1 MLVTITQAA
10 KISGISAKKI
20 RHYESIG
27 LIRPPVRGD
36 NLYRHYSEA
45 DLHELRFIRKG
56 RELGFSFQDIRQLLS
71 LWRDRQ
77 RSSAEVKAIARRHI
91 EELDQ
96 KAATLTAL
104 SQTLKNLVATCNG
117 DDRPDCPILDALVSH
132 QGSDSC
138 CQP

>member
-20 RHYESIG
+20 RHYETIG

-91 EELDQ
+91 DELDQ
-96 KAATLTAL
+96 KAASLTAM
-104 SQTLKNLVATCNG
+104 SQTLKNLVIACNG
-117 DDRPDCPILDALVSH
+117 DDRPDCPILEALGAQSKT
-132 QGSDSC
+132 DSC